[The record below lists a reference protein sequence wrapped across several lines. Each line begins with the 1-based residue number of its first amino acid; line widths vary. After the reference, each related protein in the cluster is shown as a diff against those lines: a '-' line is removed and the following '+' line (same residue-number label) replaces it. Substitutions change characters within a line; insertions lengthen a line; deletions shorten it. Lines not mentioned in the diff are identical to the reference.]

1 MDLYKINLPA
11 LTINDSTDIRMNCI
25 NNGLIDNLIENLK
38 NAVRRL
44 NHIDIDINKKLKD
57 SSNSAQKSFNIS
69 IYLITVLKL
78 FTLLQSVKVFPTK
91 KNAN

>member
-1 MDLYKINLPA
+1 
-11 LTINDSTDIRMNCI
+11 MNCI